1 MKKKYYLVLIGL
13 IIIGVLLKIRPNNEG
28 PSIPKADDVKS
39 LSLIKIVN
47 DRGVEKRTI
56 KENNDIENFLQLL
69 ENSKLTKKESVSDF
83 PNKDEF
89 ILVSIG
95 MSEGGYIRNTI
106 HEEDKKL
113 YFEQPYVGIYQ
124 LSYNDI
130 SSFLKS
136 TVKEEDKENISED
149 LEDILK
155 NNLQD

>member
-39 LSLIKIVN
+39 LSLIKIAN

-69 ENSKLTKKESVSDF
+69 ENSKRTKKESVSDF

-89 ILVSIG
+89 ILVSIE
-95 MSEGGYIRNTI
+95 MSEGGYIINSI
-106 HEEDKKL
+106 YEEDKKL
-113 YFEQPYVGIYQ
+113 YFEQAYVGIYE

-149 LEDILK
+149 LEDILED
-155 NNLQD
+155 NF

>member
-1 MKKKYYLVLIGL
+1 MKKKHYIVLTGL
-13 IIIGVLLKIRPNNEG
+13 IVIVILLRIRPNNEG

-39 LSLIKIVN
+39 LSLIKIAN

-89 ILVSIG
+89 ILVSIE

-106 HEEDKKL
+106 YEEDKKF
-113 YFEQPYVGIYQ
+113 YFEQAYVGIYE
-124 LSYNDI
+124 LSYKDI

-136 TVKEEDKENISED
+136 TLKEEDKENISED
-149 LEDILK
+149 LEDIL
-155 NNLQD
+155 DDDF

>member
-1 MKKKYYLVLIGL
+1 MKKKHYLVLIGL
-13 IIIGVLLKIRPNNEG
+13 IIIGVLLKIRPNNKG

-39 LSLIKIVN
+39 LSLIKIAN

-89 ILVSIG
+89 ILVRIKV
-95 MSEGGYIRNTI
+95 SEDGYIRNTI

-113 YFEQPYVGIYQ
+113 YFEQAYVGIYE
-124 LSYNDI
+124 LSYKHI

-149 LEDILK
+149 LEDILDD
-155 NNLQD
+155 NF

>member
-13 IIIGVLLKIRPNNEG
+13 IIIGILLKIRPNNEG
-28 PSIPKADDVKS
+28 PSLPKADDVKS
-39 LSLIKIVN
+39 LSLIKIAN

-89 ILVSIG
+89 ILVSIKV
-95 MSEGGYIRNTI
+95 SEDGYIRNTI
-106 HEEDKKL
+106 YEEDKKF
-113 YFEQPYVGIYQ
+113 YFEQAYVGIYE
-124 LSYNDI
+124 LSYKDI

-149 LEDILK
+149 LEDILED
-155 NNLQD
+155 NF

>member
-1 MKKKYYLVLIGL
+1 MKKKYRLILIGL
-13 IIIGVLLKIRPNNEG
+13 IIVGVLLKIRSNNEG

-39 LSLIKIVN
+39 LSLIKIAN

-69 ENSKLTKKESVSDF
+69 ENSKLTKKQSVSDF

-89 ILVSIG
+89 ILVSIK

-106 HEEDKKL
+106 YEEDKKL
-113 YFEQPYVGIYQ
+113 YFEQPYVGIYE
-124 LSYNDI
+124 LSYKDI

-149 LEDILK
+149 FDYILD
-155 NNLQD
+155 NNF

>member
-28 PSIPKADDVKS
+28 PSVPKADDVKS
-39 LSLIKIVN
+39 LSLIKIAN

-69 ENSKLTKKESVSDF
+69 ENSKLTNKESVSDF

-89 ILVSIG
+89 ILVRIKV
-95 MSEGGYIRNTI
+95 SEDGYIRNTI

-113 YFEQPYVGIYQ
+113 YFEQPYVGIYE

-155 NNLQD
+155 NNF